1 MLSKKQQEWN
11 RMMKTSGR
19 IVALAI
25 LCAGFGQASADTE
38 IFRWVDSDGVV
49 HYSDRPGSS
58 GAAVVGH
65 SKSTDP
71 AKIREEE
78 LRNWEAM
85 QKEKQARDTQNAV
98 AEYDAKQE
106 TENKRV
112 RQIKCAR
119 AREMSE
125 VYSDAHR
132 LYETLPNGERK
143 YLTDDELSSA
153 RESAMKGV
161 GESCD

>member
-1 MLSKKQQEWN
+1 
-11 RMMKTSGR
+11 MMRASGYI
-19 IVALAI
+19 IVLAI

-49 HYSDRPGSS
+49 HFSDRPGSS
-58 GAAVVGH
+58 GAIVVGQ
-65 SKSTDP
+65 SRSTDP
-71 AKIREEE
+71 ARVREEE
-78 LRNWEAM
+78 LRNWEEM
-85 QKEKQARDTQNAV
+85 QKEQKARNTQEAV
-98 AEYDAKQE
+98 AAYDTRQAA
-106 TENKRV
+106 ENKRV

-132 LYETLPNGERK
+132 LYESLPNGERR
-143 YLTDDELSSA
+143 YLSDDELSEA

-161 GESCD
+161 EESCD

>member
-1 MLSKKQQEWN
+1 
-11 RMMKTSGR
+11 MMKTLGT
-19 IVALAI
+19 IVAIAI
-25 LCAGFGQASADTE
+25 LWAGFGQAFADTE
-38 IFRWVDSDGVV
+38 IFRWVDSDGIV
-49 HYSDRPGSS
+49 HYSDRPDSS
-58 GAAVVGH
+58 AAIVVGQ

-71 AKIREEE
+71 ARVREEE
-78 LRNWEAM
+78 LRNWEEM
-85 QKEKQARDTQNAV
+85 QKEQKARNTQSAV
-98 AEYDAKQE
+98 AAYDAKQDA
-106 TENKRV
+106 ENKRV

-143 YLTDDELSSA
+143 YLTDDELSEA
-153 RESAMKGV
+153 RESAMRGV